1 MVDYF
6 DANAVGSAGGDNV
19 APSAIG
25 TSATAATNGGDA
37 GMEDEIMVS
46 RSISAPLSV
55 LTAFSDCQEW
65 LDE

>member
-6 DANAVGSAGGDNV
+6 DANAVGSVGGDNV

-25 TSATAATNGGDA
+25 TSVTAATNGGDA

-46 RSISAPLSV
+46 RSRMPV
-55 LTAFSDCQEW
+55 YFRPFECTNGVQ
-65 LDE
+65 